1 MRSRKRA
8 AAQSNGAPPADTRPD
23 DLTDLLDEGELS
35 EEDLLRVAEFDAD
48 VAATCERLEAELRQ
62 RHPELFDAN
71 GQLDRQAVS
80 RFLIARNGGR
90 TTMSRDDIVNL
101 QRRTRAART
110 PHAP

>member
-1 MRSRKRA
+1 MQSREPA
-8 AAQSNGAPPADTRPD
+8 ADQGNGAQPADTQPN

-35 EEDLLRVAEFDAD
+35 EEDLRRVAAFDAD

-90 TTMSRDDIVNL
+90 TTMSYDDIMNL